1 MKERLSA
8 LYLDCK
14 RAGPPNF
21 LVDTVLRGVLGYKDG
36 DRIPRLLRNN
46 ARLQALFAE
55 LRDPYAPLSYSAD
68 WREAFI
74 DSPDLTVEVCYI
86 HDLLHFKLCLLRL
99 RQYDLIVI
107 SHVAAGDDMSLLLRY
122 AHRFDRRRAPL
133 VMFIGNE
140 YDLLDE
146 KIGFIR
152 DVEAEFVCSQ
162 LSIAA
167 AHVLYQ
173 ECEGTRILEL
183 PHALNPKQYFPVPNI
198 PRQVDI
204 GFIGDIYWPFVGDRE
219 RTDLIEWFE
228 HHGSSRGLRC
238 DIRKER
244 VPREA
249 WGRFLSGC
257 KAIIGAESGT
267 YYLGDRGCLLARAR
281 AYNLLENQAADFDE
295 VFNRF
300 YRGEERTAA
309 GKCISSRHFEPIGTK
324 TCQMLVEG
332 HYNGILKVD
341 RNYIAINKNL
351 TNIDEAIERFRDE
364 AYRTRMVEETYDY
377 VLSEHT
383 YAHRVERLLRIVTS
397 TAQAEGST
405 QRAPSASV
413 SEGA

>member
-122 AHRFDRRRAPL
+122 AHHFDRRRAPL
-133 VMFIGNE
+133 VVFLGNE

-152 DVEAEFVCSQ
+152 GVEAEFVCSQ
-162 LSIAA
+162 LPIEAA
-167 AHVLYQ
+167 RALYR
-173 ECEGTRILEL
+173 ECAASRILAV
-183 PHALNPKQYFPVPNI
+183 PHALNPKQYSPI
-198 PRQVDI
+198 PDMVRQVDI

-228 HHGSSRGLRC
+228 DHGSGRGLQC
-238 DIRKER
+238 AIRKER

-249 WGRFLSGC
+249 WSRFLSGC

-267 YYLGDRGCLLARAR
+267 YYLNDRGRLLQHAGPITCTRTRPPISTRSLIGFTGARSGNYR
-281 AYNLLENQAADFDE
+281 ASASRP
-295 VFNRF
+295 V
-300 YRGEERTAA
+300 T
-309 GKCISSRHFEPIGTK
+309 SSR
-324 TCQMLVEG
+324 
-332 HYNGILKVD
+332 
-341 RNYIAINKNL
+341 
-351 TNIDEAIERFRDE
+351 
-364 AYRTRMVEETYDY
+364 
-377 VLSEHT
+377 S
-383 YAHRVERLLRIVTS
+383 
-397 TAQAEGST
+397 
-405 QRAPSASV
+405 APKPV
-413 SEGA
+413 RCC